1 LPSTTLDD
9 LVLVPSRTGAYIQ
22 MVEAHM
28 PNLLSVIVPV
38 GSALAL
44 AAIVIGVTVRVA
56 VMVQPG
62 TRFQSYWRSFFKTS
76 HSQKNAN

>member
-1 LPSTTLDD
+1 
-9 LVLVPSRTGAYIQ
+9 
-22 MVEAHM
+22 M
-28 PNLLSVIVPV
+28 PNVLSVIVPV
-38 GSALAL
+38 GPALAW

-56 VMVQPG
+56 VIVQPG

>member
-1 LPSTTLDD
+1 
-9 LVLVPSRTGAYIQ
+9 